1 MSANALRQSAAR
13 MTTSQTRVSTDPQLN
28 ACESA
33 FAISPGCGAAAPGFR
48 VHGSTIVQTSFH
60 PLFYFAYM
68 RRVGGVDGVG
78 AGSEGDSA

>member
-1 MSANALRQSAAR
+1 MPAVDHAGQWLRQLSWRVGMSANALRQSAAR

-48 VHGSTIVQTSFH
+48 VRGSTIIQTSFH
-60 PLFYFAYM
+60 PLF
-68 RRVGGVDGVG
+68 G
-78 AGSEGDSA
+78 